1 MILLCGIPSE
11 TPLRLVTDRIE
22 SAGAPFVMLN
32 QREFADCDIAFEI
45 DAAGVRGELRI
56 KDQVYPLEEFHAV
69 FQRLMDDRNL
79 PELEREPPSSPLRTR
94 CRAFHDTLTRWLEIS
109 PARVVNRS
117 APMASNSSKPYQTQL
132 IREKGFRIPETLIT
146 NDPALVREFC
156 AQHGRVIYKS
166 ISAVRSIVQTL
177 DESDYDRLENIRWC
191 PTQFQVFVD
200 GTNLRVHT
208 IGDEVYATAI
218 STDATD
224 YRYAARQC
232 GAPADLREVQLSDE
246 LAAQCLGLAASLGLE
261 FAGIDL
267 KVTPDNEV
275 YCFEVNP
282 CPAFSYYENNAG
294 QPISEGVARF
304 LMARHTH
311 TLR

>member
-22 SAGAPFVMLN
+22 TAGVPFVMLN
-32 QREFADCDIAFEI
+32 QREFADCDVAFEI
-45 DAAGVRGELRI
+45 DAAGVRGGLRI
-56 KDQVYPLEEFHAV
+56 KDSVYPLEEFHAV
-69 FQRLMDDRNL
+69 YQRLMDDRNL
-79 PELEREPPSSPLRTR
+79 PELEQEPPSSPLRTR
-94 CRAFHDTLTRWLEIS
+94 CRAFHDTLIRWLEIS

-117 APMASNSSKPYQTQL
+117 ASMASNSSKPYQTQL
-132 IREKGFRIPETLIT
+132 IRERGFRIPDTLIT
-146 NDPALVREFC
+146 NDPALVQEFY

-177 DESDYDRLENIRWC
+177 DEGDFDRLEHIRWC
-191 PTQFQVFVD
+191 PTQFQAFIE

-208 IGDEVYATAI
+208 IGDDVYATAI
-218 STDATD
+218 RTDATD
-224 YRYAARQC
+224 YRYAAQQC
-232 GAPADLREVQLSDE
+232 GVPAELSEVQLSDE
-246 LAAQCLGLAASLGLE
+246 LAEQCLGLASSLGLE

-267 KVTPDNEV
+267 KVTPNNDV

-282 CPAFSYYENNAG
+282 CPAFSYYEKNAG

-304 LMARHTH
+304 LMGAKT
-311 TLR
+311 

>member
-22 SAGAPFVMLN
+22 SAGARYVMLN
-32 QREFADCDIAFEI
+32 QREFSNCDIWFEI
-45 DAAGVRGELRI
+45 DEAGIRGELRI
-56 KDQVYPLEEFHAV
+56 GKDIYSLDDFCAAY
-69 FQRLMDDRNL
+69 QRLMDDRCL
-79 PELEREPPSSPLRTR
+79 PELEAELPDSVLRRR

-109 PARVVNRS
+109 PARVVNRCV
-117 APMASNSSKPYQTQL
+117 PMGSNSSKPYQTQI
-132 IREKGFRIPETLIT
+132 IREQGFRVPETLIT
-146 NDPALVREFC
+146 NDPALVREF
-156 AQHGRVIYKS
+156 AALHGRVIYKS

-177 DESDYDRLENIRWC
+177 DANDFDRLEQIRWC
-191 PTQFQVFVD
+191 PTQFQAFVD

-208 IGDEVYATAI
+208 IGGEVYATAI

-232 GAPADLREVQLSDE
+232 GDPADLREVDLSPE
-246 LAAQCLGLAASLGLE
+246 LAQKCLALSRALGLE

-267 KVTPDNEV
+267 KVTPDDEV

-282 CPAFSYYENNAG
+282 CPAFSYYEKNAN
-294 QPISEGVARF
+294 QPISEGVARC
-304 LMARHTH
+304 LMAA
-311 TLR
+311 

>member
-11 TPLRLVTDRIE
+11 TPLRLVVDRIE
-22 SAGAPFVMLN
+22 SDGGSYVMLN
-32 QREFADCDIAFEI
+32 QREFADCAIEFEI
-45 DAAGVRGELRI
+45 DAEGVRGELRI
-56 KDQVYPLEEFHAV
+56 KGRVYPLGEFHAV
-69 FQRLMDDRNL
+69 YQRLMDDRCL
-79 PELEREPPSSPLRTR
+79 PELNAEPPASPLRTY

-109 PARVVNRS
+109 PARIVNRC
-117 APMASNSSKPYQTQL
+117 APMGSNSSKPYQTQL
-132 IREKGFRIPETLIT
+132 IREQGFRIPETLIT
-146 NDPALVREFC
+146 NDPALVREFH

-177 DESDYDRLENIRWC
+177 DESDFDRLEHIRWC
-191 PTQFQVFVD
+191 PTQFQAFVD
-200 GTNLRVHT
+200 GTNVRVHT
-208 IGDEVYATAI
+208 VGGKVYATAI

-232 GAPADLREVQLSDE
+232 GDPANLREVE
-246 LAAQCLGLAASLGLE
+246 LADDLAQKCLALSAALGLE

-282 CPAFSYYENNAG
+282 CPAFSYYENNAN
-294 QPISEGVARF
+294 QPISQGVARY
-304 LMARHTH
+304 LMAAA
-311 TLR
+311 